1 MKIHFGIDLGG
12 TKIELV
18 AIDDKFNI
26 LHRERISTESEKG
39 SDHVL
44 DQIDFLYNLHP
55 ATLVQNFQLL
65 LRLENNQSLQRFYF
79 HTLFNRAIV
88 YANEC
93 HNS

>member
-26 LHRERISTESEKG
+26 LHRERISTETEKG

-44 DQIDFLYNLHP
+44 NQIDFLYKKSIKI
-55 ATLVQNFQLL
+55 F
-65 LRLENNQSLQRFYF
+65 
-79 HTLFNRAIV
+79 
-88 YANEC
+88 ANKKYT
-93 HNS
+93 